1 MKQSTLDKLATAITE
16 PDEMIDP
23 SLILA
28 FMSAIITAWKNCS
41 NPEVAKAQTLAGGP
55 VAYGQAIRIVRSETD
70 LRGKAARLKA
80 MELVKAGTKLTPE
93 ELADMENE
101 AKDVPPNLSIPVGIF
116 QLSLIMFCILL
127 FTAPAHAQSGIFQ
140 IDIEQNRRLDQLE
153 KKVDD
158 IAVRIGIVSPV
169 VTAPAAKA
177 LQSAPAYEIIN
188 GVRTHTS
195 DAHLRFHGYTDAQI
209 AGLSPEQKDRLHG
222 AAHNGNFAVAGAVV
236 APVKRIVTVSAAFV
250 DVCNGRKCRRIRRP

>member
-1 MKQSTLDKLATAITE
+1 MKKETLDKLAAVITE
-16 PDEMIDP
+16 PDAMIDP
-23 SLILA
+23 SLVLA

-93 ELADMENE
+93 EIADMENE
-101 AKDVPPNLSIPVGIF
+101 AKDVPTNLSIPVGIF
-116 QLSLIMFCILL
+116 QLSLFMLCILL

-158 IAVRIGIVSPV
+158 IAIRIGIVSPV
-169 VTAPAAKA
+169 VVAPA
-177 LQSAPAYEIIN
+177 APAYEIIN